1 MWLLVIMILSVEKE
15 ALKATVSS
23 LIVED
28 LQGDYASYEKT
39 DRWAHKLSER
49 KLSPQIV
56 GQQLFT
62 NHRSGNFRAETTEDF
77 VIAGSLV
84 HLKISGITP
93 LAALVILGGRLD
105 DGPPEA
111 LGKIVIPFK
120 DSLDVLTRIPED
132 AEGGTYVLFA
142 QQWEV
147 SVDWQGRIHGLPA
160 YPGGSLIYVSK
171 MSSVEVRSEAD
182 EEGSPWTAVLAK
194 EMASMRRFPGLAF
207 RGPVQDRRAWVV
219 GTAFDV
225 WEIIEAYKTMG
236 LQKLLQEGDLTE
248 REVRLALRYYE
259 ADSEEIDQLISEN
272 QRTEEEWHRLY
283 PEVFAP
289 PEQTW

>member
-1 MWLLVIMILSVEKE
+1 MSVEKE
-15 ALKATVSS
+15 APKVTVSS
-23 LIVED
+23 LIVEN
-28 LQGDYASYEKT
+28 LQGDYAAYEEVG
-39 DRWAHKLSER
+39 RWEHKFSER
-49 KLSPQIV
+49 NISPQRV
-56 GQQLFT
+56 GQQILT
-62 NHRSGNFRAETTEDF
+62 NHRLGSFRVEAAEDS

-93 LAALVILGGRLD
+93 LAALVILGGRLN

-111 LGKIVIPFK
+111 LGKIIIPFK

-132 AEGGTYVLFA
+132 AQGGTYVLFA

-147 SVDWQGRIHGLPA
+147 FVDRQGIVHGLPA

-171 MSSVEVRSEAD
+171 ISSVEVRSEAG

-194 EMASMRRFPGLAF
+194 ETAGMRRFPGLAF

-219 GTAFDV
+219 GTALDV
-225 WEIIEAYKTMG
+225 WEIIEAYKAMG

-248 REVRLALRYYE
+248 WEVRLALRYYE
-259 ADSEEIDQLISEN
+259 ADSEEIDRLIAEN

-289 PEQTW
+289 PEQTR